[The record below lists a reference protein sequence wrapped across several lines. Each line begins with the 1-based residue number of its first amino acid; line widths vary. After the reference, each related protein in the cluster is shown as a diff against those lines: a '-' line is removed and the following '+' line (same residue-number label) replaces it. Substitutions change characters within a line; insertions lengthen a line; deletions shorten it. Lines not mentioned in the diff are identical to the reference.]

1 MKRSKSLG
9 FLFVLL
15 IGSVA
20 VYSISSQNQKNSE
33 NTKSSAEGLIPS
45 ILLDNMG
52 EEVSSDQLAGK
63 YVGLYFSASWCGPCL
78 SFTPELIRFR
88 EQHADNFE
96 VVLVGGDGTPQD
108 QAKYVKKYKMPWLS
122 MVNQSKSAKQA
133 SQKLEVQY
141 IPYLVI
147 LDPSGKVISKDGVK
161 QVRSLKGKAMQA
173 WKSMPKDA

>member
-1 MKRSKSLG
+1 
-9 FLFVLL
+9 
-15 IGSVA
+15 
-20 VYSISSQNQKNSE
+20 
-33 NTKSSAEGLIPS
+33 
-45 ILLDNMG
+45 
-52 EEVSSDQLAGK
+52 
-63 YVGLYFSASWCGPCL
+63 
-78 SFTPELIRFR
+78 
-88 EQHADNFE
+88 
-96 VVLVGGDGTPQD
+96 
-108 QAKYVKKYKMPWLS
+108 